1 MDDRLTEAFEIMM
14 RQVLLAM
21 SRSRGIGRFVGT
33 NRHAWGAASR
43 FVAGRSIDEAVT
55 VIERLNG
62 EGLRAT
68 LDHLGENVTSQ
79 VEAQAN
85 ADAYLEAI
93 DRIRAGSLLS
103 GISLKLTALG
113 LDISPEATEALL
125 EKVVAHAAA
134 QDPPVFVRVDM
145 EASAYTEV
153 TMGIFYRLFETYRN
167 LGIVIQS
174 YLYRSDEDIARLAS
188 LGAGVRLVKGAY
200 LEPEEL
206 AYPEKEKVD
215 EALVRQAKVLMTPE
229 SRASGVYTALGTHD
243 SVIIDWAKDYAAK
256 NDIPRDT
263 FEFQMLFGVRR
274 DLQRQLAD
282 EGFRV
287 RVYVPYG
294 DQWYPYFMRRLAER
308 PENVAFVLRAVI
320 SER

>member
-1 MDDRLTEAFEIMM
+1 MM
-14 RQVLLAM
+14 RPLLLAM
-21 SRSRGIGRFVGT
+21 SRSRAIGRFVGT

-43 FVAGRSIDEAVT
+43 FVAGRSVDEAVA
-55 VIERLNG
+55 VIQRLNH

-68 LDHLGENVTSQ
+68 LDHLGENVASQ
-79 VEAQAN
+79 AEAEANAQA
-85 ADAYLEAI
+85 YLDAI
-93 DRIRAGSLLS
+93 DRIREHDLRS

-113 LDISPEATEALL
+113 LDLSPEATSALL
-125 EKVVAHAAA
+125 ERVVAHAAA
-134 QDPPVFVRVDM
+134 QEPPVFVRVDM

-153 TMGIFYRLFETYRN
+153 TLDIFYRLYERYRN

-174 YLYRSDEDIARLAS
+174 YLYRSDEDIATIVG
-188 LGAGVRLVKGAY
+188 LGAGVRIVKGAY

-206 AYPEKEKVD
+206 AYPEKADVD
-215 EALVRQAKVLMTPE
+215 AALLRQTEVLMSE
-229 SRASGVYTALGTHD
+229 EARAAGVYTALGTHD
-243 SVIIDWAKDYAAK
+243 SAIIDWVKAHAEEQG
-256 NDIPRDT
+256 IPRDA

-274 DLQRQLAD
+274 DLQRQLAG
-282 EGFRV
+282 EGYRV